1 MNSFEHKKLAIL
13 RILQILYKYSDVNHP
28 LTQEDIARYLFNDYG
43 VTLERKAIGKNV
55 TLLREEAGFDIISE
69 KRGSYLDGRE
79 FEDSELKLLI
89 DSILY
94 SRYINPKYAKDLIEK
109 LSALGSRDFAKNLKT
124 SYIIDHF
131 HDRTFS
137 ELFNTIDM
145 LEEKKKKN
153 VQVKFFIC
161 EYGVDKKLHHVWD
174 EKVVVNPYRLISRQG
189 NYYLVCSYADEECLV
204 NLRIEYISDIELTDI
219 PRRPIEEME
228 KGDVAIDNYLNAHPQ
243 MYNGSIVTVKMR
255 VARYIFTDLIENFGK
270 DFTVEEIKD
279 EAPAQSHVNVTL
291 RANSWDI
298 HRFALEYLGYV
309 TVLSPEWIIKKIE
322 DRVSEGYNAY
332 ILSSKKAQP
341 EQ

>member
-1 MNSFEHKKLAIL
+1 MNSFEPKKLAIL

-28 LTQEDIARYLFNDYG
+28 LTQEDIAKYLSNDYG
-43 VTLERKAIGKNV
+43 IVLERKSIGSNIS
-55 TLLREEAGFDIISE
+55 LLRDEAGFDIVSE
-69 KRGSYLDGRE
+69 KRGSYLEGRE

-89 DSILY
+89 DSVLY
-94 SRYINPKYAKDLIEK
+94 SRYIAPKHAKDLIEK

-145 LEEKKKKN
+145 LEEAIRKS
-153 VQVKFFIC
+153 VQVKFFVSRY
-161 EYGVDKKLHHVWD
+161 EEDKKLHHVWD
-174 EKVVVNPYRLISRQG
+174 EKVVVNSYRLVSREG
-189 NYYLVCSYADEECLV
+189 NYYLVCSYVDEDRLV
-204 NLRIEYISDIELTDI
+204 NTRVEYISDIELTDI

-228 KGDVAIDNYLNAHPQ
+228 KGDVAIDNYLNAHPK
-243 MYNGSIVTVKMR
+243 MSNGSIVTVKMR
-255 VARYIFTDLIENFGK
+255 VMRCIFDKLIENFGK

-279 EAPAQSHVNVTL
+279 EKIAKFYVNVTL

-309 TVLSPEWIIKKIE
+309 TVLSPEWIIKKIKFYIKEGHE
-322 DRVSEGYNAY
+322 DYFE
-332 ILSSKKAQP
+332 
-341 EQ
+341 E